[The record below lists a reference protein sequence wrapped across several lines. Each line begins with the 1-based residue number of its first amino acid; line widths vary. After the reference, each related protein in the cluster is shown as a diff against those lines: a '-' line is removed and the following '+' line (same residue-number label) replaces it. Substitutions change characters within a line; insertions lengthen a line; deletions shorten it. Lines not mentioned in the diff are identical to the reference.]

1 MCTDLR
7 LLAGMNEIGEPFEP
21 TQIGSSAMAYKQNP
35 MRSERV
41 CSIARYL
48 MNLVNNPLSTASVQ
62 WLERT
67 LDDSANRS
75 VLNYFWTTII
85 KKKTFKNFFWHF
97 RRLCLSEAFLAADSI
112 MLTLQNI
119 LEGLSVFPKVISRN
133 IEKVL
138 PFMATEN
145 IIIAMVK
152 VGGDRQ
158 VNIRHYT
165 NINIF
170 SFDTYCD
177 PKL

>member
-7 LLAGMNEIGEPFEP
+7 LLAGMNEIGEPFES

-48 MNLVNNPLSTASVQ
+48 MNLVNNSLNTASVQ

-67 LDDSANRS
+67 LDDSANRF
-75 VLNYFWTTII
+75 VLYFVLLCFDSKFIFIVHCLTL
-85 KKKTFKNFFWHF
+85 FFQL
-97 RRLCLSEAFLAADSI
+97 RRLCLSEAFLAADSV

-119 LEGLSVFPKVISRN
+119 LEGLTVFPKVISRN
-133 IEKVL
+133 IDKVL

-152 VGGDRQ
+152 SGGDRQ
-158 VNIRHYT
+158 VNILRQLVT
-165 NINIF
+165 
-170 SFDTYCD
+170 SC
-177 PKL
+177 L

>member
-75 VLNYFWTTII
+75 VLNSDCTTII
-85 KKKTFKNFFWHF
+85 FENNLNYVFGILGDCVYQKHF
-97 RRLCLSEAFLAADSI
+97 
-112 MLTLQNI
+112 
-119 LEGLSVFPKVISRN
+119 
-133 IEKVL
+133 
-138 PFMATEN
+138 
-145 IIIAMVK
+145 
-152 VGGDRQ
+152 
-158 VNIRHYT
+158 
-165 NINIF
+165 
-170 SFDTYCD
+170 
-177 PKL
+177 

>member
-1 MCTDLR
+1 
-7 LLAGMNEIGEPFEP
+7 
-21 TQIGSSAMAYKQNP
+21 
-35 MRSERV
+35 
-41 CSIARYL
+41 
-48 MNLVNNPLSTASVQ
+48 
-62 WLERT
+62 
-67 LDDSANRS
+67 
-75 VLNYFWTTII
+75 
-85 KKKTFKNFFWHF
+85 
-97 RRLCLSEAFLAADSI
+97 LAADSI
-112 MLTLQNI
+112 ILTLQNI

-158 VNIRHYT
+158 VNISHYT

-177 PKL
+177 P

>member
-1 MCTDLR
+1 MVFVPQLF
-7 LLAGMNEIGEPFEP
+7 L
-21 TQIGSSAMAYKQNP
+21 
-35 MRSERV
+35 
-41 CSIARYL
+41 
-48 MNLVNNPLSTASVQ
+48 
-62 WLERT
+62 
-67 LDDSANRS
+67 
-75 VLNYFWTTII
+75 
-85 KKKTFKNFFWHF
+85 KKTFKPCFWHF

-112 MLTLQNI
+112 ILTLQNI

-158 VNIRHYT
+158 VNIRLYT

-170 SFDTYCD
+170 GVGIKCD
-177 PKL
+177 PIIYHPFLSMETTELIISFILLHV